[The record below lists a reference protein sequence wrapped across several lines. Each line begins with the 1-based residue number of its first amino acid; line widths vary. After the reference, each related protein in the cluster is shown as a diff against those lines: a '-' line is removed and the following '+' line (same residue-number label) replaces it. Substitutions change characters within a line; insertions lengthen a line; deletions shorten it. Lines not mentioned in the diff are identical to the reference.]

1 MINTKFD
8 VECRSS
14 TAFEKKSFEP
24 CDRNIGMSG
33 SHCMKRLPVPSDL
46 PSRCLYRKSPN
57 VSESA
62 PNMKNFNSQHV
73 EIQHPTRWD
82 VVGLLGPDALV
93 EDSNKLGVG

>member
-33 SHCMKRLPVPSDL
+33 SHCMKRLPV
-46 PSRCLYRKSPN
+46 
-57 VSESA
+57 SEGSCSGEVVLCGWIRA
-62 PNMKNFNSQHV
+62 GLIIAVF
-73 EIQHPTRWD
+73 WD
-82 VVGLLGPDALV
+82 YFG
-93 EDSNKLGVG
+93 